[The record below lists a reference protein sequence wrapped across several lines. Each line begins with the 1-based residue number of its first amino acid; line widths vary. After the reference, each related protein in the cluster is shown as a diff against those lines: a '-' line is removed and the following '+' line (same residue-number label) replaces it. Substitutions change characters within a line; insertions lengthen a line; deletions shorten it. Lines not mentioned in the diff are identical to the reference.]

1 MKHLSQIFS
10 DFRMESTSHNSNRVV
25 AALMAV
31 ALIWIFWPI
40 ISPAMI
46 FLNTIAFLPFNV
58 VYFLVGTLGGMVFMA
73 RPSEPVQN
81 SETEADDSEED
92 DEVEVIKANIFKY
105 QGNLTF
111 DQEVSQDILHF
122 EYYDDFNDEVDDVV
136 ILDDDDLEMEDS
148 VEHDE
153 SLKEA
158 DNTSVCCEECGQL
171 FATKELEDHKETK
184 HPPKKKNIKQFAGGN
199 FFMLAE

>member
-1 MKHLSQIFS
+1 VRHVEKNDCVDIASKDGDRS
-10 DFRMESTSHNSNRVV
+10 DQGGSKRKSMDQAPKNPEAGNGVSYSDS
-25 AALMAV
+25 
-31 ALIWIFWPI
+31 
-40 ISPAMI
+40 
-46 FLNTIAFLPFNV
+46 
-58 VYFLVGTLGGMVFMA
+58 GMVFMA

-136 ILDDDDLEMEDS
+136 ILDDDLEMEDS
-148 VEHDE
+148 AEHEE

-158 DNTSVCCEECGQL
+158 ENTSVCCEECGQM
-171 FATKELEDHKETK
+171 FATKELEDHKEAK